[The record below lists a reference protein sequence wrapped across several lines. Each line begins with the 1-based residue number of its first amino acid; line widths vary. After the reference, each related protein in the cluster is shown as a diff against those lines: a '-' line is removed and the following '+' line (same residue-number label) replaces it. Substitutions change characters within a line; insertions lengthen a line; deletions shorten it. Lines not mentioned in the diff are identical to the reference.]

1 MQGLFTK
8 VPALLRH
15 KAGQQLAT
23 LYDDEALDRIRTLLV
38 AHMQSRKMGTPTAE
52 QLTHVPRRTIHRLI
66 TGERVNDMA
75 LHLIEKFLGRLP
87 NKPTV
92 LQAFGES
99 LHKFFDHAPDHIGG
113 IYRVSI
119 AGAPISELTIKY
131 ADTSLTWYRAV
142 ERSTGGFLRS
152 YEGSLVFTGRSILA
166 VLKDRLMRT
175 ARVHMLHLNIPAE
188 KFYGLVYDDGPLE
201 RGALPYQLQQT
212 TLERI
217 GDGSE

>member
-1 MQGLFTK
+1 MSFK
-8 VPALLRH
+8 VPALLQH

-23 LYDDEALDRIRTLLV
+23 LYDDAALDRIRALLV
-38 AHMQSRKMGTPTAE
+38 THMQEHRMGTPTAE

-66 TGERVNDMA
+66 TGERVNDGA
-75 LHLIEKFLGRLP
+75 LKLIEKFLVHLP

-99 LHKFFDHAPDHIGG
+99 IYKFFDHAPDRIGG
-113 IYRVSI
+113 VYRVSI
-119 AGAPISELTIKY
+119 AGASVSELTIKF
-131 ADTSLTWYRAV
+131 ADASRTWYRAA
-142 ERSTGGFLRS
+142 ERSTAGMLRS

-175 ARVHMLHLNIPAE
+175 ARVHMLHLNTNAE

-201 RGALPYQLQQT
+201 RGAVPYQLLQT

-217 GDGSE
+217 GDAE

>member
-1 MQGLFTK
+1 
-8 VPALLRH
+8 
-15 KAGQQLAT
+15 LAT
-23 LYDDEALDRIRTLLV
+23 LYDDAALDRLRALLI
-38 AHMQSRKMGTPTAE
+38 AHMEEHHMGTPTAE

-66 TGERVNDMA
+66 TGERVNDGA
-75 LHLIEKFLGRLP
+75 LQLVEKFLGRLP

-99 LHKFFDHAPDHIGG
+99 IYKFFDHAPDHIGG
-113 IYRVSI
+113 VYRVSI

-131 ADTSLTWYRAV
+131 ADTSRTWYRAA

-175 ARVHMLHLNIPAE
+175 ARVHMLHLNAAAE
-188 KFYGLVYDDGPLE
+188 KFYGVVYDDGPLE
-201 RGALPYQLQQT
+201 RGALPYQLLQT
-212 TLERI
+212 TLERV
-217 GDGSE
+217 GNAE